1 MNLENSAA
9 NADHGGS
16 HEPLLGL
23 ARLMK
28 MAYANIDIAP
38 LGIKMVE
45 RAMTDPSD
53 ANALM
58 DLSTIMHL
66 DFAPDLAATL
76 QLQALH
82 HQRLYRL
89 PPAVG
94 RERIRLLAI
103 MAPGNLMA
111 NAPLEFL
118 LEGSDVGLEMFYITP
133 DQPVPSSLPEH
144 DVLFIAINERDEV
157 LSLLGRLNIMIKD
170 WPRPVLNAPD
180 RIALLARE
188 TAATLLASVP
198 GVVMPISARVDRR
211 LLARVAGGE
220 STISAII
227 AGGEFPVIVRPV
239 DSHAGQGLVKS
250 EDPSAIAAYLQTR
263 SEDQFYVAR
272 FVDYSGE
279 DGMFRKYRIVLIG
292 GRPYACHMAISRHWM
307 VHYLNAGMARSAEKR
322 TEEARFIA
330 NFDEDFAFRHRDAL
344 RVISERIALDYMVID
359 CAETRD
365 GALLVFEIDSGA
377 VVHAMDPV
385 DIFPYKQPQMIK
397 VFAAF
402 RELLVKAVERGRAR
416 T

>member
-1 MNLENSAA
+1 MNPKKSAA
-9 NADHGGS
+9 NAEHGDN

-45 RAMTDPSD
+45 RAMADPSD

-76 QLQALH
+76 QEQALH
-82 HQRLYRL
+82 QQRLYRL
-89 PPAVG
+89 PSAAG
-94 RERIRLLAI
+94 GGRIRLLAI

-118 LEGSDVGLEMFYITP
+118 LEGSDIGLEMFYMSP

-157 LSLLGRLNIMIKD
+157 LPLLERLNIMVKN

-188 TAATLLASVP
+188 TASTLLASVP
-198 GVVMPISARVDRR
+198 GVVMPVSARVDRR
-211 LLARVAGGE
+211 LLARVARGE
-220 STISAII
+220 SAISALI
-227 AGGEFPVIVRPV
+227 AGGEFPVIIRPV

-250 EDPSAIAAYLQTR
+250 DDPSAITSYLQTR
-263 SEDQFYVAR
+263 GEDEFYATR

-279 DGMFRKYRIVLIG
+279 DGMFRKYRVVLIG
-292 GRPYACHMAISRHWM
+292 GRPYACHMAVSRHWM
-307 VHYLNAGMARSAEKR
+307 VHYLNAGMDRSAEKR
-322 TEEARFIA
+322 AEEARFMA
-330 NFDEDFAFRHRDAL
+330 NFDEDFASRHRDAF
-344 RVISERIALDYMVID
+344 RAIGERIALDYMVID
-359 CAETRD
+359 CAETKD

-377 VVHAMDPV
+377 VVHAMDPA
-385 DIFPYKQPQMIK
+385 DIFPYKPPQMSK

-402 RELLVKAVERGRAR
+402 RDLLVKAAEQGRAQK
-416 T
+416 